1 MYELIRNNNWL
12 AWGISISGIALM
24 VVIALW

>member
-12 AWGISISGIALM
+12 AWGIAIAGIALM
-24 VVIALW
+24 VVIAIW